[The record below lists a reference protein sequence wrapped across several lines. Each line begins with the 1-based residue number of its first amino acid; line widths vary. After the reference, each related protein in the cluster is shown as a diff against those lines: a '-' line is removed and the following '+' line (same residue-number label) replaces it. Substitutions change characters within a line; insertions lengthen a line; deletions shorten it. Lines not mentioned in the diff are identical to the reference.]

1 MSLVRLHIKEISY
14 SHSQKG
20 AYVIIFKETLNN
32 KMLPI
37 VIGAFEAQAIVI
49 ALEKDLYSPRP
60 LTHDLFK
67 TFADKFEIT
76 IKQVIIYK
84 LVDGIF
90 YANLVCEQ
98 NGTEHYIDSRTSDA
112 VALAIRSKA
121 PIFIY
126 KDILDEAGVYLSE
139 TNQQENDEIDEEM
152 SFEEISDFLNQEVFK
167 EQKVNFSENSLE
179 ELEQKMALAIEEE
192 DYELAA
198 QIRDEIEKR
207 KK

>member
-37 VIGAFEAQAIVI
+37 VIGAFEAQSIVI

-98 NGTEHYIDSRTSDA
+98 NGVEHYIDSRTSDA

-139 TNQQENDEIDEEM
+139 TYEEENDEIDEEM
-152 SFEEISDFLNQEVFK
+152 SFEEISDFLSQEIFK
-167 EQKVNFSENSLE
+167 EQASFSENSLE
-179 ELEQKMALAIEEE
+179 ELEQKMARAIENE